1 MRSKISQVF
10 TWLERRFETDVRY
23 LARGSAWLM
32 TSQVVLA
39 VFSLASAWAFAN
51 LISQDTFGHY
61 RFALSIV
68 GILALTTLTGM
79 STAVTRAASRGF
91 GATIRP
97 ALLLKIRW
105 GLGGMVAGL
114 CVAGYYAFNDN
125 LVLAS
130 AVALGSLFI
139 PFKDTFSIFDA
150 LLQAARRFDLST
162 YYRLITQAVS
172 LVCMVTT
179 LFLTNNLLLILLSY
193 LLPLT
198 VMQIF
203 FYNHTLQHHPL
214 EGGVDHEAL
223 RYGKHLSI
231 LGALGG
237 FTGHFQNI
245 MLFHFLGAPALAMFY
260 FAVAPTEQMRSVTSQ
275 VEPILFPKIA
285 SDEWKLGSFGALFK
299 KYAPF
304 LLLVTGGALL
314 YIGLAPFF
322 FSIFFPQ
329 YMNTVL
335 LSQLFAPT
343 IIVTA
348 TNTLLMTIV
357 KAKGMLKIQYL
368 TNAVDT
374 VFGLGVNIVLIYFFG
389 LYGLIAGIML
399 MKGTELMALVWT
411 LFHPTLLQAKQ

>member
-1 MRSKISQVF
+1 MECMRAHI
-10 TWLERRFETDVRY
+10 TRTLDWLEHRFETDVRY
-23 LARGSAWLM
+23 LAKSSAWLM
-32 TSQVVLA
+32 TSQVALA
-39 VFSLASAWAFAN
+39 LFSLVSAWAFAN
-51 LISQDTFGHY
+51 FISQDTFGHY
-61 RFALSIV
+61 RFALSII

-97 ALLLKIRW
+97 ALLLKIRY
-105 GLGGMVAGL
+105 GLLGMVAGL
-114 CVAGYYAFNDN
+114 CVAGYYALNDN

-130 AVALGSLFI
+130 AIALGSIFI

-172 LVCMVTT
+172 LACVVTT
-179 LFLTNNLLLILLSY
+179 LLLTDNLFLLLLSY
-193 LLPLT
+193 LLPLAA
-198 VMQIF
+198 MQLF
-203 FYNHTLQHHPL
+203 FYRYTLRHHPTK
-214 EGGVDHEAL
+214 GVVDHSAL
-223 RYGKHLSI
+223 QYGKHLSV

-237 FTGHFQNI
+237 FTGYFQNI

-285 SDEWKLGSFGALFK
+285 SDEWKLGSFGSLFK

-335 LSQLFAPT
+335 FSQLFAPT

-348 TNTLLMTIV
+348 ANTLLMTIV

-368 TNAVDT
+368 TNAIDT
-374 VFGLGVNIVLIYFFG
+374 VFGLGINIALIYFFG

-399 MKGTELMALVWT
+399 MKCAELAVLVWT
-411 LFHPTLLQAKQ
+411 LFRTK